1 MKTILPRRLGL
12 ARVAR
17 GRAGAVVVLGA
28 VLSQGA
34 LGCVTVKPQD
44 HATLA
49 DPTMLFDDDAR
60 ARAQMEHALDNRE
73 AAYGGNGVAGGGC
86 GCN

>member
-1 MKTILPRRLGL
+1 MKTILLL
-12 ARVAR
+12 IAL
-17 GRAGAVVVLGA
+17 AVVA
-28 VLSQGA
+28 VSG
-34 LGCVTVKPQD
+34 GCATVKPQE

-49 DPTMLFDDDAR
+49 DPTMRFDDDAR
-60 ARAQMEHALDNRE
+60 ARAQLTHALDNRE

>member
-1 MKTILPRRLGL
+1 MKTIFFASML
-12 ARVAR
+12 
-17 GRAGAVVVLGA
+17 VVMLGA
-28 VLSQGA
+28 LG
-34 LGCVTVKPQD
+34 GCVTVRPQD

-49 DPTMLFDDDAR
+49 DPTMRFDDDAR

>member
-1 MKTILPRRLGL
+1 MTRTSFAFFIGPFLVLASVALG
-12 ARVAR
+12 
-17 GRAGAVVVLGA
+17 
-28 VLSQGA
+28 
-34 LGCVTVKPQD
+34 GCVTVRPQE

-49 DPTMLFDDDAR
+49 DPTMRFDDDAR
-60 ARAQMEHALDNRE
+60 ARAQLDHALDNRE

>member
-1 MKTILPRRLGL
+1 MTTIFL
-12 ARVAR
+12 RVAQMTV
-17 GRAGAVVVLGA
+17 AAVMTGA
-28 VLSQGA
+28 A
-34 LGCVTVKPQD
+34 LTLTACVTVKPQE

-49 DPTMLFDDDAR
+49 DPTMRFDDDAR
-60 ARAQMEHALDNRE
+60 ARGQLTHALDNRE

>member
-1 MKTILPRRLGL
+1 MKKRDFALVAL
-12 ARVAR
+12 A
-17 GRAGAVVVLGA
+17 AVMLGA
-28 VLSQGA
+28 LG
-34 LGCVTVKPQD
+34 GCVTVKPQE

-49 DPTMLFDDDAR
+49 DPTMRFDDDAR

>member
-1 MKTILPRRLGL
+1 MKSILLALMAVPIANALG
-12 ARVAR
+12 
-17 GRAGAVVVLGA
+17 
-28 VLSQGA
+28 
-34 LGCVTVKPQD
+34 GCVTVKPQE

-49 DPTMLFDDDAR
+49 DPTMVFDDDAR
-60 ARAQMEHALDNRE
+60 QRAQMDHALDNRE

>member
-1 MKTILPRRLGL
+1 MTKTSFAFLIGSF
-12 ARVAR
+12 
-17 GRAGAVVVLGA
+17 VVL
-28 VLSQGA
+28 VTA
-34 LGCVTVKPQD
+34 LGGCVTVRPQE

-49 DPTMLFDDDAR
+49 DPTMRFDDDAR
-60 ARAQMEHALDNRE
+60 ARAQLDHALDNRE

>member
-1 MKTILPRRLGL
+1 MKTILL
-12 ARVAR
+12 AFS
-17 GRAGAVVVLGA
+17 AVVVTATSAALG
-28 VLSQGA
+28 
-34 LGCVTVKPQD
+34 GCVTVKPQE

-49 DPTMLFDDDAR
+49 DPTMRFDDDAR
-60 ARAQMEHALDNRE
+60 ARAQLDHALDNRE

>member
-1 MKTILPRRLGL
+1 MKTILS
-12 ARVAR
+12 
-17 GRAGAVVVLGA
+17 A
-28 VLSQGA
+28 VLA
-34 LGCVTVKPQD
+34 LSAATALGGCVTVKPQE

-49 DPTMLFDDDAR
+49 DPTMRFDDDAR

>member
-1 MKTILPRRLGL
+1 MKTMPFAFFAL
-12 ARVAR
+12 ATVM
-17 GRAGAVVVLGA
+17 LGA
-28 VLSQGA
+28 LG
-34 LGCVTVKPQD
+34 GCVTVKPQE

-49 DPTMLFDDDAR
+49 DPTMRFDDDAR

>member
-1 MKTILPRRLGL
+1 MKTTRPPSKLALRGPTARATVLVAFVAIALP
-12 ARVAR
+12 
-17 GRAGAVVVLGA
+17 
-28 VLSQGA
+28 A

>member
-1 MKTILPRRLGL
+1 MHSILLRPFLSRLSSAFAAAAL
-12 ARVAR
+12 LVA
-17 GRAGAVVVLGA
+17 AVALG
-28 VLSQGA
+28 
-34 LGCVTVKPQD
+34 GCVTVRPQE

-49 DPTMLFDDDAR
+49 DPTMRFDDDAR
-60 ARAQMEHALDNRE
+60 ARGQMEHALDNRE

>member
-1 MKTILPRRLGL
+1 MKTILL
-12 ARVAR
+12 AMVLLPA
-17 GRAGAVVVLGA
+17 LGA
-28 VLSQGA
+28 LG
-34 LGCVTVKPQD
+34 GCVTVKPQD